1 LATDATHAY
10 RGYRL
15 QALYTLHQ
23 ILHTQENNKLIFQP
37 EGNEDLSVY
46 DENLNLL
53 EEIQI
58 KAYSAPLTLSNF
70 EPSKP
75 LSFFNRMVPQV
86 KSVNMVLSLKKT
98 LLICF
103 RNYPSKEWTKRNYLK
118 RFLLS

>member
-58 KAYSAPLTLSNF
+58 KAYSAPL
-70 EPSKP
+70 PSLISSRVSRFP
-75 LSFFNRMVPQV
+75 
-86 KSVNMVLSLKKT
+86 SL
-98 LLICF
+98 I
-103 RNYPSKEWTKRNYLK
+103 EWYHK
-118 RFLLS
+118 